1 MNHPALR
8 VAGYYLGGVLV
19 GNETG
24 LPVHWL
30 WTGVVGLVLG
40 WGWCRWMHRLC
51 SLALWHSEWYH
62 EQLAGWGAQGA
73 EIGRGICWRLAIFFL
88 GWANYM
94 GHVTPASM
102 SDLRHWVPDA
112 GAIVRVEGTILSPPR
127 IQRTGHGERLQVL
140 MEIERAQ
147 TNGVW
152 RPAAGRVM
160 VAGTNSL
167 SGTISKGK
175 RVKVDGVL
183 VRPQHAAAPGF
194 FDRKQQLARKAIYY
208 ELRTDAL
215 TEWTVTPSHKMLSW
229 SERFQAWGRATLGR
243 GLPEDDP
250 AVELLWAM
258 ALGWRTGLTG
268 EVAAPFMQSGTM
280 HLFAISGLHVALVA
294 GIMLGL
300 LRVCRFGRQGAA
312 ALVIPLLWFYAG
324 ATGWQPSAVRATVM
338 MTLLLG
344 GWLLKRPVN
353 VLNSLG
359 LAAFLIL
366 LWDPQQ
372 IFRASFQLSFVVVFS
387 LACVVPPVAQWLENQ
402 ARPDPYLPRL
412 LWSRWQ
418 QGLFGV
424 SRWLLGAL
432 AVSAGAWLAS
442 MPLVAHHFNLFN
454 PVALLA
460 NVPVVV
466 CGMAALASCLGSLLL
481 GVWLEPVS
489 VWFNHAAW
497 FFMNTMM
504 AISQWAADLPGG
516 WQYVRSP
523 QEWMMVGW
531 YCLLFGL
538 GTGWAWRSVSRSW
551 MFLGGGIFVGLL
563 FLAWQKDRSAVRM
576 TFLPQGPVVHVEG
589 EGLLVDCGDER
600 VAKMVVPRQLRVRG
614 VDVLDRCVV
623 SHLVTHH
630 AGGLPVLKESY
641 SLREIYRTQARSSS
655 PVGKQVRG
663 LLLRAGD
670 RVGNWDVIHPAQG
683 EDFPRS
689 TDDALVLRG
698 EFHGVTVLLLS
709 DLGYDGRQALM
720 RRNAGLQ
727 AEVLALSIPD
737 RSGLLDLGF
746 LNVVKPK
753 VIVVQ
758 DCLFPVTERAS
769 ASWLARLRE
778 SGAIVLSVRELGGI
792 RLTIEP
798 AGWRLENAEG
808 VLFSQ

>member
-62 EQLAGWGAQGA
+62 EQLAGWGVQGA

-160 VAGTNSL
+160 VSGTNSL

-215 TEWTVTPSHKMLSW
+215 TEWTVTPSDKMLSW
-229 SERFQAWGRATLGR
+229 SERFQTWGRATLGR

-324 ATGWQPSAVRATVM
+324 ATGWQPSAV
-338 MTLLLG
+338 
-344 GWLLKRPVN
+344 
-353 VLNSLG
+353 
-359 LAAFLIL
+359 
-366 LWDPQQ
+366 
-372 IFRASFQLSFVVVFS
+372 
-387 LACVVPPVAQWLENQ
+387 
-402 ARPDPYLPRL
+402 
-412 LWSRWQ
+412 
-418 QGLFGV
+418 
-424 SRWLLGAL
+424 
-432 AVSAGAWLAS
+432 
-442 MPLVAHHFNLFN
+442 
-454 PVALLA
+454 
-460 NVPVVV
+460 
-466 CGMAALASCLGSLLL
+466 
-481 GVWLEPVS
+481 
-489 VWFNHAAW
+489 
-497 FFMNTMM
+497 
-504 AISQWAADLPGG
+504 
-516 WQYVRSP
+516 
-523 QEWMMVGW
+523 
-531 YCLLFGL
+531 
-538 GTGWAWRSVSRSW
+538 
-551 MFLGGGIFVGLL
+551 
-563 FLAWQKDRSAVRM
+563 
-576 TFLPQGPVVHVEG
+576 
-589 EGLLVDCGDER
+589 
-600 VAKMVVPRQLRVRG
+600 
-614 VDVLDRCVV
+614 
-623 SHLVTHH
+623 
-630 AGGLPVLKESY
+630 
-641 SLREIYRTQARSSS
+641 
-655 PVGKQVRG
+655 
-663 LLLRAGD
+663 
-670 RVGNWDVIHPAQG
+670 
-683 EDFPRS
+683 
-689 TDDALVLRG
+689 
-698 EFHGVTVLLLS
+698 
-709 DLGYDGRQALM
+709 
-720 RRNAGLQ
+720 
-727 AEVLALSIPD
+727 
-737 RSGLLDLGF
+737 
-746 LNVVKPK
+746 
-753 VIVVQ
+753 
-758 DCLFPVTERAS
+758 
-769 ASWLARLRE
+769 
-778 SGAIVLSVRELGGI
+778 
-792 RLTIEP
+792 
-798 AGWRLENAEG
+798 
-808 VLFSQ
+808 